1 MGLSAPKNQ
10 TQQQKSKQTNKK
22 IKQEKNYNLISWSMT
37 KKCIFINN
45 CLAAEAALVMHKKS
59 TTTVKLILVEIH
71 SLTLLHNS
79 LLMK

>member
-1 MGLSAPKNQ
+1 
-10 TQQQKSKQTNKK
+10 
-22 IKQEKNYNLISWSMT
+22 MT

-59 TTTVKLILVEIH
+59 KTVKLILVEIH